1 MTDRL
6 QQSLTRLKA
15 KARIK
20 SEREAE
26 AAAQAA
32 QAERKNRA
40 EVWSRIQT
48 EEPPLAEFLTAF
60 NATFGKPE
68 AMAVEMQGE
77 LILKQGRFAPRRKG
91 TLNG

>member
-1 MTDRL
+1 MTDLIERVNRL
-6 QQSLTRLKA
+6 QAKARLKA
-15 KARIK
+15 
-20 SEREAE
+20 EREAE
-26 AAAQAA
+26 AAEQAK
-32 QAERKNRA
+32 QAERTHRA

-68 AMAVEMQGE
+68 ALAVEIKGE
-77 LILKQGRFAPRRKG
+77 LILKQGRFAPRKKG

>member
-6 QQSLTRLKA
+6 QQSLTRLQA

-32 QAERKNRA
+32 QAERTNRA

-68 AMAVEMQGE
+68 AMAVKLGDEVVINQGAFAR
-77 LILKQGRFAPRRKG
+77 KTKGRR
-91 TLNG
+91 

>member
-6 QQSLTRLKA
+6 QQSLTRLQA

-20 SEREAE
+20 SEREAQTQV
-26 AAAQAA
+26 QAVE
-32 QAERKNRA
+32 AERSHRA
-40 EVWSRIQT
+40 EVWGRIQT

-68 AMAVEMQGE
+68 ALAVKLGDEVVINQGAFAR
-77 LILKQGRFAPRRKG
+77 KTKGRR
-91 TLNG
+91 